1 MKSNEE
7 KRLLSFD
14 EINSQLDYTPIELK
28 YKRRKNICK
37 ITKIVCACCFSF
49 LALGTFIY
57 FEKAYFGE
65 NAEMDYEVGTYTYD
79 YHTGKVDGFE
89 VNETDYI
96 IISEEEMTGPGTFKI
111 EQKEKEYYV
120 YLGIEEI
127 ENKELEFKKDLT
139 YIYISTFDD
148 NQITIDFSIKKK
160 IIFLYSFN
168 NQSIHIYYSL

>member
-1 MKSNEE
+1 MKCNEE
-7 KRLLSFD
+7 KKLLSFD

-28 YKRRKNICK
+28 YKRRKNIRK
-37 ITKIVCACCFSF
+37 ITKIVCACCFLV

-57 FEKAYFGE
+57 FEKTYFGE
-65 NAEMDYEVGTYTYD
+65 RDEMDFEVGTYTYD
-79 YHTGKVDGFE
+79 YHTGNVDGFE
-89 VNETDYI
+89 VKETDYI

-111 EQKEKEYYV
+111 EQNEKEYYV

-139 YIYISTFDD
+139 YIYISTFDN
-148 NQITIDFSIKKK
+148 NQIKINFSIKNE

-168 NQSIHIYYSL
+168 NQSIYIYYSL

>member
-28 YKRRKNICK
+28 YKRRKNIRN
-37 ITKIVCACCFSF
+37 ITKIVCACCFLV
-49 LALGTFIY
+49 LALGAFIY
-57 FEKAYFGE
+57 FEKEYFNE
-65 NAEMDYEVGTYTYD
+65 SVEMEFEVGTYTYD

-111 EQKEKEYYV
+111 EQNKKEYYV

-127 ENKELEFKKDLT
+127 ENKELEFKKELT
-139 YIYISTFDD
+139 YFYISTFDD
-148 NQITIDFSIKKK
+148 NQITIDFSMKKEIK
-160 IIFLYSFN
+160 FFYSFN
-168 NQSIHIYYSL
+168 NQSMYIYYSL